1 MTTFDNDD
9 VQVWTCPECHRA
21 FRVLKANFSGR
32 VLHHCG
38 AETTPTGMRGAGD
51 LLATVIKVAS
61 GGMIRPCTECEKR
74 QSALNRLFPFKIDKT
89 NPEN

>member
-1 MTTFDNDD
+1 METFDNDD
-9 VQVWTCPECHRA
+9 IGIWSCPDCKRD
-21 FRVLKANFSGR
+21 FYVLKEGFSGR
-32 VLHHCG
+32 VLHRCG
-38 AETTPTGMRGAGD
+38 EEENKSMRGAGD

-74 QSALNRLFPFKIDKT
+74 RSALNRLFPFKIDKT